1 LNSGVLTGGRCKKL
15 IQYLSEVFSCN
26 HSVELIGYFVY
37 NSKIMPGPAKQL
49 TPRQMKFAQL
59 IVYGV
64 DGSPITKTEAARR
77 AGYSDA
83 PGEGSKLTN
92 PNRYPL
98 VCAYIS
104 NLRDEVREKYNI
116 TFEGHLEEL
125 GKIRDSGKK
134 DNRNLAAAATT
145 EIARGKVAGYYIDQK
160 IVRHGKI
167 DDLNLDQLYERMKT
181 IKQKNEK
188 VIEAKKLLI
197 STSESESKHKDTL
210 EKKSSLPQKKSD
222 QDSTS

>member
-1 LNSGVLTGGRCKKL
+1 
-15 IQYLSEVFSCN
+15 
-26 HSVELIGYFVY
+26 
-37 NSKIMPGPAKQL
+37 MPGPRKHL
-49 TPRQMKFAQL
+49 TPKQMKFAQL

-64 DGSPITKTEAARR
+64 EGSPITKTEAARL

-83 PGEGSKLTN
+83 SREGSIMTN
-92 PNRYPL
+92 PKHYPL
-98 VCAYIS
+98 VCAHIS
-104 NLRDEVREKYNI
+104 NLRDEVRHKYGI
-116 TFEGHLEEL
+116 SFEAHLEEL
-125 GKIRDSGKK
+125 GKIRDRGKK

-181 IKQKNEK
+181 IKEKNEK
-188 VIEAKKLLI
+188 VLEAKELL
-197 STSESESKHKDTL
+197 SASEESKSKSKDMTVKL
-210 EKKSSLPQKKSD
+210 SLSSHKKSD